1 MFLINRYGVVFWIE
15 LDSLNRD
22 RRSAHISGDF
32 FEVVSIEAPL
42 SSLKKRIICILK
54 NCFKKGSNASIIECI
69 GIAGCPIM
77 SISPLKWPTPPYRK
91 SSKTYHF
98 AIHVESIKPSVRGA
112 SFSRTI
118 QSHLSGR
125 KYLSFRIGS
134 LHPAQSSSCCNR
146 GTSRRLSMECSPS
159 LFGED
164 CLRVVD
170 H

>member
-1 MFLINRYGVVFWIE
+1 MSCQKGDKLQYIVMGRFRWGSFLLFLINRYGVVFWIE

-32 FEVVSIEAPL
+32 FDAVSIEAPL

-98 AIHVESIKPSVRGA
+98 AIHVESIK
-112 SFSRTI
+112 TI
-118 QSHLSGR
+118 SAWGIFF
-125 KYLSFRIGS
+125 KDDTKPF
-134 LHPAQSSSCCNR
+134 
-146 GTSRRLSMECSPS
+146 
-159 LFGED
+159 
-164 CLRVVD
+164 
-170 H
+170 